1 LKNVKKCREESCLLK
16 LLKELLGVEEC
27 ERAKPYA
34 ALLGVLEVF
43 AEKGLLLSYEEILE
57 AYGKGEKGY
66 LRQVLKR
73 LEDKGFIKKVDRD
86 RYCLTVKGLA
96 IAQRDPPRP
105 KLFLAGADIALK
117 AAKRLGV
124 RPLNWLLSAGR
135 YWSGGRFKRSEDFRL
150 ARSLGGLLFLDSG
163 AQQFYRKFR
172 GFKYPYTAKQYM
184 DLAIKVKADLIA
196 TLDLPLDLLAPKGL
210 GVEEGLK
217 RTVELGIEV
226 LSLAENKDVLERVV
240 PVLQGYD
247 DPSQWLECLDLYKEH
262 GVTPQKFAYWGLG
275 SLCMMRSARLVERVV
290 KEVREVLRKNKVHVF
305 GIGLNALKRVY
316 GIIDS
321 YDTSA
326 WVYWAK
332 MDGAVL
338 VWSSWRRSF
347 IHMQARDGKKYS
359 TEDLME
365 VNLKNLL
372 EMHEDLSL
380 YSSTK
385 LRGEEH

>member
-1 LKNVKKCREESCLLK
+1 
-16 LLKELLGVEEC
+16 
-27 ERAKPYA
+27 
-34 ALLGVLEVF
+34 
-43 AEKGLLLSYEEILE
+43 
-57 AYGKGEKGY
+57 
-66 LRQVLKR
+66 
-73 LEDKGFIKKVDRD
+73 
-86 RYCLTVKGLA
+86 
-96 IAQRDPPRP
+96 
-105 KLFLAGADIALK
+105 
-117 AAKRLGV
+117 
-124 RPLNWLLSAGR
+124 
-135 YWSGGRFKRSEDFRL
+135 
-150 ARSLGGLLFLDSG
+150 
-163 AQQFYRKFR
+163 
-172 GFKYPYTAKQYM
+172 M

-196 TLDLPLDLLAPKGL
+196 TLDLPLDLLVPKGL
-210 GVEEGLK
+210 SVEEGLK

-226 LSLAENKDVLERVV
+226 LSLAESMDVLERVV

-316 GIIDS
+316 SLMDS

-338 VWSSWRRSF
+338 VWSSWRRGF

-380 YSSTK
+380 YS
-385 LRGEEH
+385 R